1 MPKIHQAAW
10 GRDCVNS
17 FMTLVCVPDPSTFP
31 SPARPIHGCFLTD
44 YLPPGLVS
52 TEVLKQ
58 PLHAD
63 YGHLFRVALQGRPV
77 RFATPGPTKEAANP
91 LPSLWHL
98 LTLFPSNLKFS
109 SMSLPRGAKAMSPW
123 SHRKRLS
130 CGGNGCVTQHSPG
143 CAAQSHPGTTHLLS
157 DIQPNLRSELVA
169 VTSPEKEVPRG
180 HARFPG
186 I

>member
-1 MPKIHQAAW
+1 MPKIHKQPGA
-10 GRDCVNS
+10 GDYVNS
-17 FMTLVCVPDPSTFP
+17 WLMTLVCVLGPSTFP
-31 SPARPIHGCFLTD
+31 PPARPIHGCFLTG

-77 RFATPGPTKEAANP
+77 RFATPGPTREAADP
-91 LPSLWHL
+91 LPSQWHL

-130 CGGNGCVTQHSPG
+130 CGGMAVSLSTAQAVQHNPTQGPLTCS
-143 CAAQSHPGTTHLLS
+143 
-157 DIQPNLRSELVA
+157 
-169 VTSPEKEVPRG
+169 VTSSPT
-180 HARFPG
+180 
-186 I
+186 